1 MDSVIAIV
9 LFGIAG
15 AALYFWL
22 QKRKEPKE
30 SVILPG
36 VSEDLFN
43 ATVEDLMRNTKAQL
57 ITIWSNEIIASGGN
71 YVPPTLGDGMTK
83 KQISEEIAA
92 LRLGG
97 RP

>member
-1 MDSVIAIV
+1 MDTVIAIV
-9 LFGIAG
+9 LFGAAG
-15 AALYFWL
+15 VALYFWL
-22 QKRKEPKE
+22 QKRKEPKKT
-30 SVILPG
+30 VILPG

-43 ATVEDLMRNTKAQL
+43 ATVEDLMRKTKAEL
-57 ITIWSNEIIASGGN
+57 IQIWSAEIIASGGN
-71 YVPPTLGDGMTK
+71 YVPPTLGNGMTK